1 MNFKTRWKHMTGS
14 TKPTLALAMMTLLFA
29 ASCTTTPSGT
39 AVDRLKQPA
48 ANHARALA
56 GDDPAEIR
64 KTGFVVLSLLE
75 AYAGW

>member
-1 MNFKTRWKHMTGS
+1 MSIK
-14 TKPTLALAMMTLLFA
+14 ALAMMTLLCA

-39 AVDRLKQPA
+39 AVDRLQKPA

-56 GDDPAEIR
+56 GDDVNAMR
-64 KTGFVVLSLLE
+64 KSGFVVLSLLE